1 MKGFTGF
8 PEGKMRFTPLPD
20 LFFSQLVPRIDNL
33 PELKVTLHL
42 FWLLRGKKGHLRYA
56 SLRELREDPLLLAGL
71 SVKDPVPRDP
81 LGKGKVAG
89 RRPEDLLDEGLE
101 RAVARG
107 TLLRVSVKDPE
118 GGDSQESWYFLN
130 DPPSRQAV
138 EEIERGELRLEGM
151 PSRPGEGVEVER
163 PNIFALYEQNI
174 GLLQPLIAEELREAE
189 KTYPAAWIE
198 EAFKIAVE
206 RNARNWRYIQA
217 ILERWAREGKDD
229 GKTRD
234 SKEDRY
240 RYIKG
245 EYADYIEH

>member
-1 MKGFTGF
+1 MKGFAGI
-8 PEGKMRFTPLPD
+8 PEGKVRFTPLPD
-20 LFFSQLVPRIDNL
+20 LFFSQLMPRIDNL

-42 FWLLRGKKGHLRYA
+42 FWLLQGKKGHLRYA
-56 SLRELREDPLLLAGL
+56 SLQELREDPLLLAGL
-71 SVKDPVPRDP
+71 SVKDPE
-81 LGKGKVAG
+81 GKVAG

-107 TLLRVSVKDPE
+107 TLLRV
-118 GGDSQESWYFLN
+118 GDSQESWYFVN

-151 PSRPGEGVEVER
+151 VSRPGEGVEVER

-189 KTYPAAWIE
+189 KTYPPAWIE
-198 EAFKIAVE
+198 KAFKIAVE

-217 ILERWAREGKDD
+217 ILQRWAREGKDD
-229 GKTRD
+229 GAPKRG

-240 RYIKG
+240 RYFKG
-245 EYADYIEH
+245 KYADYLEE

>member
-1 MKGFTGF
+1 MKGFAGF
-8 PEGKMRFTPLPD
+8 PEGKVRFTPLPD
-20 LFFSQLVPRIDNL
+20 LFFSQLMPRIDNL
-33 PELKVTLHL
+33 PEMKVTLHL
-42 FWLLRGKKGHLRYA
+42 FWLLQGKKGHLRYA
-56 SLRELREDPLLLAGL
+56 SLQELREDPLLLAGL
-71 SVKDPVPRDP
+71 SVKDPE
-81 LGKGKVAG
+81 GKVAG

-107 TLLRVSVKDPE
+107 TLLRV
-118 GGDSQESWYFLN
+118 GDSQESWYFLN

-151 PSRPGEGVEVER
+151 PSRPGEGVAVER

-229 GKTRD
+229 GRARGD

>member
-1 MKGFTGF
+1 MKGFAGF
-8 PEGKMRFTPLPD
+8 PEGKVRFTPLPD

-42 FWLLRGKKGHLRYA
+42 FWLLQGKKGHLRYA
-56 SLRELREDPLLLAGL
+56 SLQELREDPLLLAGL
-71 SVKDPVPRDP
+71 SVKDPE
-81 LGKGKVAG
+81 GKVASQ
-89 RRPEDLLDEGLE
+89 RPEDLLDEGLE

-138 EEIERGELRLEGM
+138 EEIERGELKLEGM

-229 GKTRD
+229 GKTRRD

-245 EYADYIEH
+245 EYADHIEH

>member
-8 PEGKMRFTPLPD
+8 PEGKVRFTSLPD
-20 LFFSQLVPRIDNL
+20 LFFSQLVPQIDNL

-42 FWLLRGKKGHLRYA
+42 FWLLHTKKGHLRYV
-56 SLRELREDPLLLAGL
+56 SLQELREDSLLLAGL
-71 SVKDPVPRDP
+71 SVKDPE
-81 LGKGKVAG
+81 GKVAG

-118 GGDSQESWYFLN
+118 GGDGQESWYLLN
-130 DPPSRQAV
+130 DPPSRQAAERV
-138 EEIERGELRLEGM
+138 ERGELKLEGM
-151 PSRPGEGVEVER
+151 PARPGEKMEVER
-163 PNIFALYEQNI
+163 PNIFTLYEQNI
-174 GLLQPLIAEELREAE
+174 GLLQPMIAEELREAE
-189 KTYPAAWIE
+189 KAYPADWIE

-206 RNARNWRYIQA
+206 RNARNWRYIEA
-217 ILERWAREGKDD
+217 VLERWSREGKDD
-229 GKTRD
+229 GTTKRG

-245 EYADYIEH
+245 EYADHIEH

>member
-1 MKGFTGF
+1 MKGFAGF
-8 PEGKMRFTPLPD
+8 PEGKVRFTPLPD
-20 LFFSQLVPRIDNL
+20 LFFSQLMPRIDNL

-42 FWLLRGKKGHLRYA
+42 FWLLRGKKGHLRYT
-56 SLRELREDPLLLAGL
+56 SLQELREDPLLLTGL
-71 SVKDPVPRDP
+71 
-81 LGKGKVAG
+81 KVAG

-107 TLLRVSVKDPE
+107 TLLRVSLRDPE
-118 GGDSQESWYFLN
+118 GGDSQKSWYFLN

-229 GKTRD
+229 EKTRRD

-245 EYADYIEH
+245 EYADHIEH

>member
-1 MKGFTGF
+1 
-8 PEGKMRFTPLPD
+8 MRFTPLPD

-42 FWLLRGKKGHLRYA
+42 FWLLHGKKGHLRYA
-56 SLRELREDPLLLAGL
+56 SLQELREDPLLLTGL
-71 SVKDPVPRDP
+71 
-81 LGKGKVAG
+81 KVAG

-138 EEIERGELRLEGM
+138 EEIERGELRLERM
-151 PSRPGEGVEVER
+151 PARPGEGVEVER

-229 GKTRD
+229 GKARGD

-245 EYADYIEH
+245 EYADHIEH

>member
-1 MKGFTGF
+1 
-8 PEGKMRFTPLPD
+8 MRFTPLPD

-42 FWLLRGKKGHLRYA
+42 FWLLHCKKGHLRYA
-56 SLRELREDPLLLAGL
+56 SLQELREDPLLLTGL
-71 SVKDPVPRDP
+71 
-81 LGKGKVAG
+81 KVAG

-118 GGDSQESWYFLN
+118 GGDSQESWYLLN

-138 EEIERGELRLEGM
+138 EEIERGELRLERM
-151 PSRPGEGVEVER
+151 VSRPGEGVEVER

-229 GKTRD
+229 GKARGD

-245 EYADYIEH
+245 EYADHIEH